1 MGKLNLI
8 MIVFLFKKKN
18 DFNADRKAH
27 FKGGFSNAYV
37 ELGNVL
43 VLKTPT
49 VLVFSN
55 ILLFF
60 HVNNR
65 LPLS

>member
-8 MIVFLFKKKN
+8 MVVFILKKN
-18 DFNADRKAH
+18 NLNADRKAH

-37 ELGNVL
+37 ELDNVL
-43 VLKTPT
+43 ALKTPT

-60 HVNNR
+60 HVNNHC